1 MTYPV
6 TSSTSLVEMGDYNLI
21 YENLEQVLGPNE
33 DGWGLYSTFSTPV
46 TKTVRV
52 RGLDWRNLQRD
63 LIQVAYLHITNT
75 TTVLTSAVQFPTTST
90 LITADFHNQLYNT
103 STWVLANRYVCAE
116 QQYAPLN
123 VSGGQ
128 SSRTVVWGVEQ
139 NQIVHKV
146 KVVWAS
152 RLSARY
158 FFNTGGYLT
167 WNPGHSDNGIND
179 LDQEW
184 ANFIVSINNDQL
196 TNPLK
201 YGRDRFINQTPGT
214 TSTLY
219 TVNDTG
225 IKAEPD
231 PTYESGT
238 LSVTVDVFKSEN
250 EEWVEFQ
257 VSFANND
264 SALLVVTP
272 AVGYWSFEV

>member
-6 TSSTSLVEMGDYNLI
+6 TSSTSLVEMGDYNVI
-21 YENLEQVLGPNE
+21 YDIIDQVLGPNE
-33 DGWGLYSTFSTPV
+33 DGWGLYTTFSTPV
-46 TKTVRV
+46 TKSVRV

-75 TTVLTSAVQFPTTST
+75 TTVLTSAVQLPTTST

-103 STWVLANRYVCAE
+103 STWVLENRYVCAE
-116 QQYAPLN
+116 DQYAPLN
-123 VSGGQ
+123 VTDGQ
-128 SSRTVVWGVEQ
+128 SSRTLVWGVEQ

-146 KVVWAS
+146 KISWAS

-167 WNPGHSDNGIND
+167 WVPSHSDNGIND

-184 ANFIVSINNDQL
+184 ANFIVAIDLDQA

-201 YGRDRFINQTPGT
+201 YSREQFINQVPGT
-214 TSTLY
+214 TSTIY
-219 TVNDTG
+219 TLNDIG
-225 IKAEPD
+225 IKSEPE
-231 PTYESGT
+231 PTYVSGT
-238 LSVTVDVFKSEN
+238 LSVTVDVFKSDN
-250 EEWVEFQ
+250 EEWVEFI
-257 VSFANND
+257 VTFANND